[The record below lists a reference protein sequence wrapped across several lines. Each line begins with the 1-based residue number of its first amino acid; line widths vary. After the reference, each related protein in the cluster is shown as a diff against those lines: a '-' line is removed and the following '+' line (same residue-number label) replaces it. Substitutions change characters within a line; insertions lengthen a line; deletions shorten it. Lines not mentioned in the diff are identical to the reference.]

1 MNSIVSRAN
10 VFIFAFLMALFI
22 TQFISLP
29 SAAADEATDPID
41 TNQWYRLT
49 NMFLG
54 TGFALET
61 YSGATNDLFMGDS
74 GNYSGQYWKF
84 TPAGDGYYFLTSMAY
99 GDGRFLDTYGDTHE
113 PFMAYD
119 GGYSGQYWQLIPAG
133 DGYFRLSNMFLG
145 NGRSLDTYSDTYDP
159 FMGNTGNYSGQ
170 FWQLTPLGHIEDEA
184 AITPTQNDIILTE
197 PPVQP
202 DEEVFPTPL
211 TDVDNAPETEE
222 IIPEVDFLSDTNHSN
237 CIDMSLLAGELDFNG
252 SIQEVCLPED
262 PTVVFEQ
269 LKTLDYDVCAA
280 MVGGPNVGKVAAFS
294 DMAEDLN
301 MTVTVGVGY
310 GGGVG
315 ISGTSE
321 AGVMIGPDGQAG
333 CYIAQC
339 FGAEIDIQ
347 GSVYENLG
355 LYTGW
360 DKVPGRSVVIS
371 EGASIPFIEAGY
383 STSQVLVSDKL
394 EGVNYTFSAGLGLL
408 PVDLS
413 GMYCGTSTVQVRP
426 FYEVNSSFRTRAE
439 VLAEIER
446 VNAEIEK
453 MHATIQAE
461 RDNNSQGIVA
471 AQTAVQTEQ
480 NKLDQI
486 DHDITQMRNTIQAER
501 DQDFANLQAARDDVN
516 AAQSDVNS
524 LRTNINSTQQQ
535 IDQINKD
542 IAAKKRWLDDKAWY
556 DKVWAGPEYLA
567 YESAKRVTQG
577 ALYTKIASLEVA
589 LQTAA
594 GGLEVAKGSL
604 LIAQESVTTLPMEAD
619 PRLASL
625 YTARETANTAL
636 EAAIF
641 TLGGTNDLLTFPPIE
656 SDPRMIDLYAELG
669 VAQAELDLFY

>member
-1 MNSIVSRAN
+1 MNRIVSRAK
-10 VFIFAFLMALFI
+10 VFVFTFLMAIFI

-29 SAAADEATDPID
+29 SAAADEATDQID

-49 NMFLG
+49 NMYLG

-84 TPAGDGYYFLTSMAY
+84 TPASDGYYFLTSMAF

-119 GGYSGQYWQLIPAG
+119 GGYSGQYWQLTPAG

-159 FMGNTGNYSGQ
+159 FMGDTGNYSGQ
-170 FWQLTPLGHIEDEA
+170 FWQLTPLGPIEDET
-184 AITPTQNDIILTE
+184 AITPTQDDFIPTE
-197 PPVQP
+197 PPVMP
-202 DEEVFPTPL
+202 DEDVLPTPL
-211 TDVDNAPETEE
+211 TDLDNTPDSEE
-222 IIPEVDFLSDTNHSN
+222 IIPEVDFLAGTNNSN
-237 CIDMSLLAGELDFNG
+237 CIDMSLLAGELDFSG
-252 SIQEVCLPED
+252 SMQELCLPED

-269 LKTLDYDVCAA
+269 LKTLDYDICAA
-280 MVGGPNVGKVAAFS
+280 MVGGPNVGKVAVFS
-294 DMAEDLN
+294 DMAEDLD

-321 AGVMIGPDGQAG
+321 AGVMIGPDDQAG

-383 STSQVLVSDKL
+383 STSQVLVNDEL

-426 FYEVNSSFRTRAE
+426 YYEVNSSFRTEAE

-446 VNAEIEK
+446 VNNELEK
-453 MHATIQAE
+453 MRTTIQAD
-461 RDNNSQGIVA
+461 RNNNSQGIAA
-471 AQTAVQTEQ
+471 AQAAVQTEQ
-480 NKLDQI
+480 DKLGQI
-486 DHDITQMRNTIQAER
+486 DQDIVLMRNTIQAER
-501 DQDFANLQAARDDVN
+501 DWDFANLQIAQDDVN
-516 AAQSDVNS
+516 AAQRDVDS
-524 LRTNINSTQQQ
+524 LRADINGAQQQ

-542 IAAKKRWLDDKAWY
+542 IAAKKRWLNNKAWY
-556 DKVWAGPEYLA
+556 DKVWAGPEYWA
-567 YESAKRVTQG
+567 YESAKRVEQG
-577 ALYTKIASLEVA
+577 ALYTKIA
-589 LQTAA
+589 
-594 GGLEVAKGSL
+594 GLEVAKQTATGAL
-604 LIAQESVTTLPMEAD
+604 ELAKGTLFIAEDSIDTFPLEAD

-625 YTARETANTAL
+625 YTARETANAGL
-636 EAAIF
+636 EAAKF
-641 TLGGTNDLLTFPPIE
+641 TLASTDELLNLPPIE
-656 SDPRMIDLYAELG
+656 SDPRMIDLYAELA
-669 VAQAELDLFY
+669 VAEAELELFY